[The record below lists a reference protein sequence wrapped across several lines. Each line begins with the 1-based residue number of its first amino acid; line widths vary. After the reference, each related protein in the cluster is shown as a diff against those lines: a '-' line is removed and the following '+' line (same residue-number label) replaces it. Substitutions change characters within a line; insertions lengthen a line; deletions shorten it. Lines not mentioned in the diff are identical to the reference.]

1 MNAVLAVTAKGG
13 RLIIII
19 DREAVEINYFSF
31 NLLILLK
38 AFDKGLDQTLPQR
51 LPWVGYAW
59 PTKPCRWRGIATSRW
74 GCVRACV
81 SLLAKSLPSG
91 SFLFPPEWT

>member
-1 MNAVLAVTAKGG
+1 MNAVLAVTAEGG
-13 RLIIII
+13 RVIIII

-51 LPWVGYAW
+51 LPGVGYAW
-59 PTKPCRWRGIATSRW
+59 PTKPCRWRSKCLHHG
-74 GCVRACV
+74 GNVCVLVFRY
-81 SLLAKSLPSG
+81 
-91 SFLFPPEWT
+91 